1 VRVRPLLLLALALL
15 PAPIARAQVYLP
27 GPSVADTGR
36 APVVPDLTVTLV
48 TFGQGREVFERFG
61 HDALWFHD
69 NRTGEDSAYHW
80 GLFDFNDPNFIARFV
95 SGDTRYSMGGMDAR
109 ALIDYERRSGRTVT
123 LQRLNL
129 TPLQAMALRDF
140 VRWNA
145 RDENKFYRYDYF
157 RDNCATRLRDA
168 LDRSVGGY
176 IRKAT
181 DTVITPLTYR
191 SESVR
196 LTDGDRP
203 VQAGIDMALGRPA
216 DNPLTL
222 WQSFF
227 IPMRLRDALRTIEV
241 PGPGGAMRPI
251 VAEERV
257 LPPPA
262 GVETIDEAMTAPRI
276 WPRYLLAGCVFALLV
291 LGLRVM
297 SESRCGAAWGL
308 ALFSAGWYLLC
319 GVLGI
324 LIGLAWLATKHVF
337 WAGNENLL
345 LLTPF
350 CLALVVL
357 APMALLR
364 GRATRAARV
373 TAMLVGALG
382 LLALVLTLVPGGQ
395 DSAAIV
401 ALLLPVHLALAWA
414 LAHPRRAL
422 PSRPIVA

>member
-1 VRVRPLLLLALALL
+1 VRLRPLLLLALVLL

-27 GPSVADTGR
+27 GPTVADTGR

-69 NRTGEDSAYHW
+69 NRTGEDVAYHW
-80 GLFDFNDPNFIARFV
+80 GLFDFNEPHFIARFV

-123 LQRLNL
+123 LQRLDL
-129 TPLQAMALRDF
+129 TPSQAMALRDF

-145 RDENKFYRYDYF
+145 RDENKYYRYDYF
-157 RDNCATRLRDA
+157 QDNCATRLRDA

-176 IRKAT
+176 IRMAT

-216 DNPLTL
+216 DRPLTL

-227 IPMRLRDALRTIEV
+227 IPMRLRDALRTIKV

-257 LPPPA
+257 LPAPA
-262 GVETIDEAMTAPRI
+262 GGQPVEEQASAPRI
-276 WPRYLLAGCVFALLV
+276 WPRYLLAGCLFGLLV

-297 SESRCGAAWGL
+297 SESRRSAVWGL

-324 LIGLAWLATKHVF
+324 LIGLAWLATRHVF

-345 LLTPF
+345 LLTPL

-364 GRATRAARV
+364 GRAAGAARL
-373 TAMLVGALG
+373 TAMLVAGLG
-382 LLALVLTLVPGGQ
+382 LVALMLALIPGGQ

-414 LAHPRRAL
+414 LALPRRAPL
-422 PSRPIVA
+422 PRTVVA

>member
-1 VRVRPLLLLALALL
+1 VRLRRLLAIALTLL
-15 PAPIARAQVYLP
+15 PASIARPQAYLP
-27 GPSVADTGR
+27 GPTVADSGR
-36 APVVPDLTVTLV
+36 APVVHDLTVTLV

-69 NRTGEDSAYHW
+69 NRTGEDVAYHW
-80 GLFDFNDPNFIARFV
+80 GLFDFTEPHFIARFV

-109 ALIDYERRSGRTVT
+109 ALIEYERRSGRPVT

-129 TPLQAMALRDF
+129 TPVQATALLDF

-145 RDENKFYRYDYF
+145 RDENKYYRYDYF

-168 LDRSVGGY
+168 LDRAVGGS
-176 IRKAT
+176 IRRAT

-196 LTDGDRP
+196 LTNGDRP

-216 DNPLTL
+216 DQPLTQ

-227 IPMRLRDALRTIEV
+227 IPMRLRDALRTIKV
-241 PGPGGAMRPI
+241 PGAGGTLVPI

-257 LPPPA
+257 LPAPE
-262 GVETIDEAMTAPRI
+262 GVSAIVESTSAPRV
-276 WPRYLLAGCVFALLV
+276 WPRYLLAGCLLALLV
-291 LGLRVM
+291 LGLRMMMV
-297 SESRCGAAWGL
+297 SRRGVAWGL
-308 ALFSAGWYLLC
+308 ALFAAGWYLLC

-337 WAGNENLL
+337 WAGNEHLL
-345 LLTPF
+345 LLTPL

-364 GRATRAARV
+364 GRATRATRLIAI
-373 TAMLVGALG
+373 LVAELG
-382 LLALVLTLVPGGQ
+382 LVALMLALIPGGQ
-395 DSAAIV
+395 DSTAIV
-401 ALLLPVHLALAWA
+401 VLLLPVHLALAWA
-414 LAHPRRAL
+414 LALPRRA
-422 PSRPIVA
+422 PRTIVA